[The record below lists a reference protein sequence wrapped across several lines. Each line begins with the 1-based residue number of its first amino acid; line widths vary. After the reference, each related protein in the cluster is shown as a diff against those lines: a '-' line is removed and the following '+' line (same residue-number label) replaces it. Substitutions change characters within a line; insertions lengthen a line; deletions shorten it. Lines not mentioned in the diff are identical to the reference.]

1 MSSSSIGEFL
11 FRIRSY
17 TPLPLLLV
25 VLFFAQTTRTTFL
38 FGFPLV
44 ILGEALRLW
53 GVAYAG
59 EYTRARDVN
68 IPELV
73 TDGPYAFIRH
83 PLYVG
88 NFFLM
93 MGFCVIGWAWMPWML
108 LLAFV
113 LFWIQYYFIIH
124 LEETH
129 LSETF
134 GEEYIKYKA
143 AVPMFLPFKGKYKV
157 LSESPQS
164 TVYSP
169 ASIQTRWEM
178 AWRNEDRT
186 KLTIAFIL
194 VAFML
199 RAYLRMTRGI

>member
-1 MSSSSIGEFL
+1 MTKKLGEFL
-11 FRIRSY
+11 FSIRSY

-25 VLFFAQTTRTTFL
+25 VLFFAQTSRLTFL
-38 FGFPLV
+38 IGFPLV

-68 IPELV
+68 IPQLV

-88 NFFLM
+88 NFFLV
-93 MGFCVIGWAWMPWML
+93 MGFCLIGWAWMPWML
-108 LLAFV
+108 LVAFV
-113 LFWIQYYFIIH
+113 LFWIQYYFIIRVEEEH
-124 LEETH
+124 LAEA
-129 LSETF
+129 F
-134 GEEYIKYKA
+134 GEEYRSYRVSVPKYI
-143 AVPMFLPFKGKYKV
+143 PWKGRFNGRTTMA
-157 LSESPQS
+157 P
-164 TVYSP
+164 
-169 ASIQTRWEM
+169 RWEM

-186 KLTIAFIL
+186 KLSIALIL

-199 RAYLRMTRGI
+199 RAYVHMTQGL

>member
-1 MSSSSIGEFL
+1 MTKRIGEFL
-11 FRIRSY
+11 FGIRSY

-25 VLFFAQTTRTTFL
+25 VLFFAQTSRLTFL
-38 FGFPLV
+38 IGFPL
-44 ILGEALRLW
+44 ILLGEALRLW

-68 IPELV
+68 IPQLV

-88 NFFLM
+88 NFFLV
-93 MGFCVIGWAWMPWML
+93 MGCCVVGWAWMPWML
-108 LLAFV
+108 VVAFV
-113 LFWIQYYFIIH
+113 LFWVQYYFIIQVEEEH
-124 LEETH
+124 LAEA
-129 LSETF
+129 F
-134 GEEYIKYKA
+134 GEEYRSYEASVPKYIPWKGR
-143 AVPMFLPFKGKYKV
+143 FKRRT
-157 LSESPQS
+157 EMAP
-164 TVYSP
+164 
-169 ASIQTRWEM
+169 RWEM

-186 KLTIAFIL
+186 KLSIALIL

>member
-1 MSSSSIGEFL
+1 VVKQIGEFL
-11 FRIRSY
+11 FSIRSY
-17 TPLPLLLV
+17 TPIPLLLV

-38 FGFPLV
+38 IGFPLV

-83 PLYVG
+83 PLYLG
-88 NFFLM
+88 NFLLM
-93 MGFCVIGWAWMPWML
+93 LGFCVIGWAWMPGML
-108 LLAFV
+108 LVALI

-124 LEETH
+124 LEESH

-143 AVPMFLPFKGKYKV
+143 VVPMFLPFKGKFRPHRDS
-157 LSESPQS
+157 LQS
-164 TVYSP
+164 TDHSP
-169 ASIQTRWEM
+169 ESLQARWDM

-186 KLTIAFIL
+186 KLTIALIL
-194 VAFML
+194 LAFML
-199 RAYLRMTRGI
+199 RSYLRMTRGI